1 MRRILFPGLVVF
13 CLFLLPSGPTSAQQT
28 QKKRMAAI
36 NWEILPEDIQVLR
49 VWQLDGKQDTYPQIA
64 VLRVSNGTYLK
75 FFQDRDGFKT
85 FINNNQVFPKPV
97 NQVLAWVSLSS
108 VVSVPEDPSPT
119 WVLTCVHGKTSL
131 SACSALPQLSAEPPA
146 PKPK

>member
-1 MRRILFPGLVVF
+1 MRRILFPALVVF
-13 CLFLLPSGPTSAQQT
+13 CLFLLPSGPTSAQQM

-49 VWQLDGKQDTYPQIA
+49 VWQLDGKPYTYPQIS

-75 FFQDRDGFKT
+75 FFQDRESFKT
-85 FINNNQVFPKPV
+85 FINDNQVFPKERPV

-108 VVSVPEDPSPT
+108 VVPENQAPG
-119 WVLTCVHGKTSL
+119 WVLTCVHGKTSM
-131 SACSALPQLSAEPPA
+131 SACSALPQLSAESPA
-146 PKPK
+146 PKP